1 MEVSNETLELIETR
15 LADRVARRVRGYLF
29 ALYGFVG
36 TAILA
41 VLGYVGYDIVDGLRD
56 NARDFARDAVAES
69 VADANQ
75 AARQAKDVA
84 AEAYARLD
92 VLNDHLADG
101 SRRLGGME
109 SEVNSTL
116 AQLERARAEIDRRMT
131 ELGAELDEIDTRI
144 TEQQERARELY
155 AGAGNLES
163 LKGDLAT
170 LTEKVA
176 ALEERMAAPAEA
188 PPMRAPIGGAPPV
201 SEVPDG
207 GAPAGADGPDAAD
220 DKFQQLA
227 QRYDRIQREQSAPPP
242 ETTVYFQF
250 AGVAREA
257 AQRIRARLA
266 ERGYT
271 VPGEER
277 IASAAGLSEIRYFFP
292 EDEER
297 ARKLRA
303 DLAQVL
309 SAAGYEETVTLKD
322 FSDYKAAKP
331 RPGTVELW
339 LEPVPRG

>member
-41 VLGYVGYDIVDGLRD
+41 VLGYVGYDIVGGLRQD
-56 NARDFARDAVAES
+56 ARDFARDAVAES
-69 VADANQ
+69 VADANL

-84 AEAYARLD
+84 SEASVRLG

-116 AQLERARAEIDRRMT
+116 AQLERARIEIDRRMT
-131 ELGAELDEIDTRI
+131 EIVAGLDEIDNRI

-176 ALEERMAAPAEA
+176 TLEDRLAVLVEA
-188 PPMRAPIGGAPPV
+188 PPMAVPGDGLPDEEATEGANGPQ
-201 SEVPDG
+201 
-207 GAPAGADGPDAAD
+207 GADDR
-220 DKFQQLA
+220 FQQLA
-227 QRYDRIQREQSAPPP
+227 QRYDRIQRELDVPPP

-250 AGVAREA
+250 AGVPREA

-266 ERGYT
+266 ERGYN

-277 IASAAGLSEIRYFFP
+277 IASAAGLSEIRYFFS

-297 ARKLRA
+297 ARTLRA
-303 DLAQVL
+303 ALAQVL

-331 RPGTVELW
+331 LPGTIELW